1 MWELLRGL
9 CFATEHIYVTFRLF
23 LVRMSEKPNK
33 AEKGKKQKNKTK
45 ERVLTWDYDL
55 VAIVHK
61 ILVVFYT
68 VINSMAYDEF
78 LNF

>member
-1 MWELLRGL
+1 
-9 CFATEHIYVTFRLF
+9 
-23 LVRMSEKPNK
+23 MSEKPNK

-45 ERVLTWDYDL
+45 EMVLTWDYDL
-55 VAIVHK
+55 VAIVGIVHK